1 MSIPEQENPSD
12 FIRIAI
18 KEDNDSGRFDNKVV
32 TRFPPEP
39 NGYMHIGH
47 AKAAHINFSI
57 AIENRG
63 HCNLRFDDTNPTKE
77 DVEYVEAFKRDLEWL
92 GFTWSGIALYS
103 SNYFDTLYE
112 YAIKLISKDM
122 AYVCDLS
129 QDDIRKYRG
138 SLTKPGMNSPYRNRP
153 INENLNLFE
162 QMRAGKFDDGACSL
176 RAKIDMT
183 SGNLN
188 MRDPVIYR
196 VLKTAHHRT
205 GDSWCIYPTY
215 DFAHGQSDSIEGV
228 THSLCSLEFEDHRPL
243 YEWFLDKLEIYKPRQ
258 LEFARLNLTNTV
270 MSKRTLLE
278 LVEQGY
284 VGGWDDPRMPT
295 ISGMKRRGYTPKA
308 IRVFCDKIGVAKR
321 NNTVEV
327 EMLEHCVREDLNTT
341 SNRVM
346 AVLHPLKVVI
356 ENYPKDKEEY
366 LEAVNNPENSSAG
379 NRTLSFTREIY
390 IDRNDF
396 QENPSKKFYRLAPGK
411 EVRLRYGYFITCT
424 KVIKDENTGDIIEL
438 RCNYDPATRGGQS
451 PDGRKVKGTIHWV
464 SVPNSLPAE
473 IRIYDHLFIDAD
485 NKSNLENES
494 NNTMLNPESLNILK
508 ECRVE
513 QSLQNV
519 APGQRYQ
526 FERHGYFCVDLK
538 DSLPDNLV
546 FNRTVGLRDSWA
558 KIVKKQRDNQQ

>member
-1 MSIPEQENPSD
+1 VQENTSD

-18 KEDNDSGRFDNKVV
+18 KEDIDSGRFDKNVI

-47 AKAAHINFSI
+47 AKAAHINFGM
-57 AIENRG
+57 AIENLG

-92 GFTWSGIALYS
+92 GFTWSGSALYS

-112 YAIKLISKDM
+112 YAIKLIRKDL

-129 QDDIRKYRG
+129 QEDIRKYRG
-138 SLTKPGMNSPYRNRP
+138 SLTKPGMNSPYRNRT

-162 QMRAGKFDDGACSL
+162 KMRVGRFDDGACSL

-196 VLKTAHHRT
+196 VLKTTHHRT

-270 MSKRTLLE
+270 MSKRTLLQ
-278 LVEQGY
+278 LVEQGH
-284 VGGWDDPRMPT
+284 VAGWDDPRMPT
-295 ISGMKRRGYTPKA
+295 ISGMKRRGYTPKS
-308 IRVFCDKIGVAKR
+308 IRAFCDKIGVAKR

-327 EMLEHCVREDLNTT
+327 EMLEHCVREDLNAT
-341 SNRVM
+341 SDRVM
-346 AVLHPLKVVI
+346 AVLRPLKVVI
-356 ENYPKDKEEY
+356 ENYPKDKEEK
-366 LEAVNNPENSSAG
+366 LEAVNNPENLSAG

-390 IDRNDF
+390 IDRDDF

-424 KVIKDENTGDIIEL
+424 KVIKDEKTGDVIEL
-438 RCNYDPATRGGQS
+438 RCNYDPTTRGGQA

-464 SVPNSLPAE
+464 SVPNSLSAE
-473 IRIYDHLFIDAD
+473 IRIYDHLFIAD
-485 NKSNLENES
+485 ENNSDLENES
-494 NNTMLNPESLNILK
+494 NNMMLNPESLNILK
-508 ECRVE
+508 DSRVE
-513 QSLQNV
+513 QSLENTV
-519 APGQRYQ
+519 PGQRYQ
-526 FERHGYFCVDLK
+526 FERHGYFCVDLEYSAPNK
-538 DSLPDNLV
+538 LV

-558 KIVKKQRDNQQ
+558 KIVKKQRV